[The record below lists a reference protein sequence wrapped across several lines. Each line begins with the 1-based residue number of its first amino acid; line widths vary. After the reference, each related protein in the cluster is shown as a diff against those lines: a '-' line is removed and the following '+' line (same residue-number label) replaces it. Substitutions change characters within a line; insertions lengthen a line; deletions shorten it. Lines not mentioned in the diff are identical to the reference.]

1 MVHQHDKY
9 KAFYMWLFPLL
20 FFAYQFILR
29 LWPGLMMQPI
39 MAQFSIN
46 AGGFGLL
53 AASYYYG
60 YAAMQIPIAILLQ
73 KFGARTIISAFAVL
87 CGLAMLLFSTTN
99 NFYLALLSRFL
110 IGAGS
115 AVGFLG
121 VSQVISEWFKKDHY
135 ANMIGL
141 TFTFGLLGAVYG
153 GKPLGLLL
161 NHYDSHFIALLLS
174 LLSILI
180 AFAVI
185 LVLRKPSSV
194 NTAPQNSLKI
204 ADLTSLLSSKY
215 IWILAVANL
224 LMVGVLEGFA
234 DVWGVS
240 YLMGAYSFNK
250 ADAALLCSFIYIGML
265 FGGPV
270 LALLAKRVGNYKVLS
285 SCGLCLCLAFS
296 LLLSNYFTNW
306 LMLCSLFFVIGLL
319 CCYQVIIFATGSR
332 LVTPELLGICVAFLN
347 CINMLGGSFFH
358 TLIGTMME
366 HFWTGTIDALGVK
379 IYSVQTFQYALSMIP
394 LCAGVG
400 ALSIYWLQRK
410 TAKRGGPQETAL
422 VGFS

>member
-1 MVHQHDKY
+1 MVHQY

-29 LWPGLMMQPI
+29 LWPGLMMQPL
-39 MAQFSIN
+39 MAQFSID
-46 AGGFGLL
+46 ASSFGLL

-60 YAAMQIPIAILLQ
+60 YAGMQIPIAILLQ
-73 KFGARTIISAFAVL
+73 KFGARTIISVFAVL
-87 CGLAMLLFSTTN
+87 CGLAMLLFNSTS

-121 VSQVISEWFKKDHY
+121 VSQVVSEWFRKDQY

-141 TFTFGLLGAVYG
+141 SFTFGLLGAVYG
-153 GKPLGLLL
+153 GKPLSLLL
-161 NHYDSHFIALLLS
+161 NHYDSHFIALVLS

-180 AFAVI
+180 AAAVI
-185 LVLRKPSSV
+185 LVLRAPSSD
-194 NTAPQNSLKI
+194 NKAEQNSLKI
-204 ADLTSLLSSKY
+204 ADLKSLLSSKY

-224 LMVGVLEGFA
+224 LMVGALEGFA

-240 YLMGAYSFNK
+240 YLMSAYSLAK

-265 FGGPV
+265 FGGPL
-270 LALLAKRVGNYKVLS
+270 LALFAKRIGNYKVLS
-285 SCGLCLCLAFS
+285 TCGLSLCLAFS
-296 LLLSNYFTNW
+296 LLLSNYLTNW
-306 LMLCSLFFVIGLL
+306 FMLCALFFVIGLL
-319 CCYQVIIFATGSR
+319 CCYQVIVFAAGSR
-332 LVTPELLGICVAFLN
+332 LVDPKLLGISVAFLN

-358 TLIGTMME
+358 TLIGTLME
-366 HFWTGTIDALGVK
+366 HFWTGTTDALGVK
-379 IYSVQTFQYALSMIP
+379 IYSLQTFQYALSLIP

-400 ALSIYWLQRK
+400 ALCIYGLQRK
-410 TAKRGGPQETAL
+410 SKNIVVQQQPAL
-422 VGFS
+422 IGL